1 MEDQIRQAVEKQL
14 RSLNREYFSQKNL
27 HPWIRECKDIYS
39 PGHKDAFIGNGL
51 IGLRVPPEGEPS
63 VYPAFQ
69 AVKMAPGGTQMYGL
83 WDDNG
88 MIPAFNFLALKLT
101 HGRMVFRRDSGA
113 VLNYT
118 QKLDWKNA
126 TVTTECD
133 WHHWGCV
140 FHIETKIWL
149 SRARKNTG
157 CVEMTVT
164 SNRDTGF
171 CVMDIIDGGFIPG
184 HSPMEYK
191 TGASYILPKVVS
203 SYFGGHRVAAATAL
217 TIDGEAAPGDV
228 KQTPGGYE
236 RQCVIMIKKDTP
248 CKIIKYGAMV
258 SDEAADDP
266 VNAAA
271 TMVSYAIENHEK
283 MRAEHE
289 KAWEKLWEHRIET
302 DHPGVQMLVNN
313 GLYQLYCNLDENGKG
328 GVPGPCGLSGN
339 AWANHIFW
347 DAETWSFPP
356 AALLNPGMAA
366 NYTKYRIDT
375 LPGARRNAAA
385 LGLPGALFP
394 WEGGKYGDE
403 LVPGLI
409 YSKQHHI
416 NADVVLAI
424 WKYYLVTGDEK
435 FLKEQA
441 AELIFDCADF
451 WAARA
456 VYNAE
461 KDRYEIL
468 KVCCP
473 DEGARIQD
481 NNAFTNY
488 GAKFTLQLAEKIAL
502 KLGLPAKEEWKTVAE
517 KLWIPIDEEKQ
528 IIIEYEGYNGQEVK
542 QGDTILLIYPMEM
555 PMSKEMAENTCAYYR
570 SKYPAQKIM
579 MSSSIH
585 GIVDAQN
592 GDAGSSWEMFLDLLP
607 HFRGDYLLV
616 SEAPYNETIS
626 LLTGI
631 SGMLQLVMMGWGG
644 LRIHED
650 GLKAAPVLPSEVK
663 TLKIYGL
670 HFNGEVYN
678 LSADH
683 NGYKLE
689 KQN

>member
-1 MEDQIRQAVEKQL
+1 MKSTAAPELEKQL
-14 RSLNREYFSQKNL
+14 RTLTQERFFSKNL
-27 HPWIRECKDIYS
+27 NPWIRECRDIYS

-63 VYPAFQ
+63 VYPVFH
-69 AVKMAPGGTQMYGL
+69 AVKMAPGGTQMHGL
-83 WDDNG
+83 WDDKG
-88 MIPAFNFLALKLT
+88 MVPTFNFLGLQIQ

-113 VLNYT
+113 ILNYV
-118 QKLDWKNA
+118 QKLDWKTA

-149 SRARKNTG
+149 SRSNQNIG
-157 CVEMTVT
+157 CVETTIT
-164 SNRDTGF
+164 SNKDTGF
-171 CVMDIIDGGFIPG
+171 SVTDVVDGSFIPQ
-184 HSPMEYK
+184 HPPMEYK
-191 TGASYILPKVVS
+191 FGSFYMLPKVVS
-203 SYFGGHRVAAATAL
+203 SRFGGQQIAVATTL
-217 TIDGEAAPGDV
+217 TIDGEEAPGHV
-228 KQTPGGYE
+228 ECTPGGYL
-236 RQCVIMIKKDTP
+236 RQNIIMIKKDTP
-248 CKIIKYGAMV
+248 CKIVKYAAMV
-258 SDEAADDP
+258 SGENSNDP
-266 VNAAA
+266 VNTAA
-271 TMVSYAIENHEK
+271 TLAGYAIENHEK

-302 DHPGVQMLVNN
+302 DHPGVQMLVNDA
-313 GLYQLYCNLDENGKG
+313 LYHLYCNLDEHGKG

-356 AALLNPGMAA
+356 AALLNPGMAS
-366 NYTKYRIDT
+366 NYIKYRIDS

-394 WEGGKYGDE
+394 WEGGKSGDE
-403 LVPGLI
+403 LIPGLI

-424 WKYYLVTGDEK
+424 WKYYLVTGDEA
-435 FLKEQA
+435 FLKNQA
-441 AELIFDCADF
+441 AELIFACADF
-451 WAARA
+451 WAKRA
-456 VYNAE
+456 VYNEE

-473 DEGARIQD
+473 DEGARIQN

-488 GAKFTLQLAEKIAL
+488 GAKFSLELAEKVAK
-502 KLGLPAKEEWKTVAE
+502 KLNCASNPEWGNVAE
-517 KLWIPIDEEKQ
+517 KLWIPIDEKNQ
-528 IIIEYEGYNGQEVK
+528 YIIEYEGYCGQEVK

-555 PMSKEMAENTCAYYR
+555 PMSKEMAENTCNYYR
-570 SKYPAQKIM
+570 DKYPAQKIM

-585 GIVDAQN
+585 GIIDAQL
-592 GDAGSSWEMFLDLLP
+592 GDAESSWNMFLDLLP

-631 SGMLQLVMMGWGG
+631 CGMLQLVMMGWGG

-650 GLKAAPVLPSEVK
+650 GLKAAPVLPEAVGSLNIK
-663 TLKIYGL
+663 GIHYM
-670 HFNGEVYN
+670 GEVYD
-678 LSADH
+678 LSVDKT
-683 NGYKLE
+683 GFDLK
-689 KQN
+689 KR